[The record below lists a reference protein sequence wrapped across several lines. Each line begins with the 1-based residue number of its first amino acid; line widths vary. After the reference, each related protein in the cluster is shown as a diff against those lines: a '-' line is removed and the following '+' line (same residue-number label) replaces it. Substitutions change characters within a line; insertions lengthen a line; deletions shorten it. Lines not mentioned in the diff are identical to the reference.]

1 MMFHRF
7 LTIAAVVLLVGL
19 LVSGCGGGGG
29 GSTDP
34 ADFEGEW
41 EGTLS
46 SGTDTAE
53 ALPLSLS
60 LWMEGNALHGTIS
73 NTVYDGVEL
82 DHVSVSGTKL
92 SFHVPYAEGNYAVL
106 KGTLSGGDTISGTWE
121 DHYED
126 EVDHG
131 TWEVERDT
139 QLRVRSTETRPKPAH
154 AAGSGKGFLGT
165 K

>member
-41 EGTLS
+41 RGESYNSDGESEGIY
-46 SGTDTAE
+46 
-53 ALPLSLS
+53 LS
-60 LWMEGNALHGTIS
+60 LWVEDNALQGTVS
-73 NTVYDGVEL
+73 DGYDEFEL
-82 DHVSVSGTKL
+82 EHVRVSGSRL
-92 SFHVPYAEGNYAVL
+92 SCRVSYDDNGNYTIL
-106 KGTLSGGDTISGTWE
+106 NGTLDGDTMSGTWAN
-121 DHYED
+121 HD
-126 EVDHG
+126 EGEVYHG

-139 QLRVRSTETRPKPAH
+139 QPRVRSTETRPKPAH